1 MKRFCVILFLFPLLA
16 SAQNLTLTGY
26 VRDSLG
32 QPLRSASVQLPNR
45 NLSTSSD
52 VDGKFALRLAPGKVT
67 VVITYTGYRK
77 VSESLS
83 LKKDS
88 VLYFILEPQVEELKE
103 VVVSSGRF
111 RQSDQL
117 KTTRMSSITLT
128 KEEVNSIPMLGGE
141 ADLIK
146 MVQLLPGVIRGVEG
160 GTDLFVRGGA
170 ADQNLVL
177 LDGAPI
183 YNTGHLLG
191 FMSVF
196 NADVLESVESMTG
209 AFPAEYGGRLSSIL
223 DVKTRSGFA
232 DKTHVQGNLGLIASR
247 LMIEQ
252 PLVKNKLSIS
262 LAGRR
267 TYADKVL
274 KVVGQN
280 LPYYF
285 DDVNAKINFKPT
297 AHDYIEFAYYSGKDV
312 LAYTSSSRSRDTVR
326 RRNFTSNFG
335 IGNSAQILKW
345 KKILP
350 GGWNSTVSLL
360 HTNFNYTISSVF
372 EGNSLFVTS
381 KIEDLG
387 LKWTISTDSAFRFFL
402 KGGIESVHHR
412 VSPNVINTSG
422 ALSELLKSSS
432 TQGRALEETAAFG
445 QVDTN
450 LGNRWRA
457 SLGLRVSS
465 GVVEDKVYVNPEPRL
480 AIRYS
485 VNDHTIIKASY
496 SRMAQYLQRVSSAA
510 VAFPTDIWYPVTK
523 DVRPQISNQVA
534 VALQHNFTDAHVFL
548 SVEGYFKKMSNLIG
562 YREGTNLFLNT
573 HFENQLIQGNGRA
586 YGLEVLIK
594 KEVGRFKGWI
604 SYTLSKSERQ
614 YAEINQDR
622 WFLARYD
629 RRHNAAVVTSYRIAP
644 RWSVSAVWEF
654 MSGSR
659 FTPVIGQYIVPSPTL
674 AGLDLVPV
682 YAPMNSVKLADTHRL
697 DLGLK
702 LRSRPEKKFQS
713 EWFVGVYNVY
723 NRASPIGI
731 TIVSNGDGSYSYQQP
746 GLFGLLPFINYGFK
760 F

>member
-1 MKRFCVILFLFPLLA
+1 VKRFCVILLLFPLFGN
-16 SAQNLTLTGY
+16 AQSLTLTGY
-26 VRDSLG
+26 VKDSLS
-32 QPLRSASVQLPNR
+32 QPLRAATIQILTLNR
-45 NLSTSSD
+45 STVSD
-52 VDGKFALRLAPGKVT
+52 ADGKFALSLTPGKVT
-67 VVITYTGYRK
+67 LAITYTGYRK
-77 VSESLS
+77 VSESFT

-88 VLYFILEPQVEELKE
+88 VLFFILEPQVEQLKE
-103 VVVSSGRF
+103 VVVSSDRF

-117 KTTRMSSITLT
+117 KTTRMSSITMT

-146 MVQLLPGVIRGVEG
+146 MIQLLPGVIRGVEG

-223 DVKTRSGFA
+223 DVRTKSGFA
-232 DKTHVQGNLGLIASR
+232 DKTHVQGNVGLIASR

-267 TYADKVL
+267 TYIDKVL
-274 KVVGQN
+274 KAVGQN

-285 DDVNAKINFKPT
+285 YDVNAKINFKPT
-297 AHDYIEFAYYSGKDV
+297 ARDHIEFAYYSGKDV
-312 LAYTSSSRSRDTVR
+312 LAYTSPPGSRDTVR

-345 KKILP
+345 KRSLP

-360 HTNFNYTISSVF
+360 HTDFNYTISSVF

-387 LKWTISTDSAFRFFL
+387 VKWMISSDSAYRFFL
-402 KGGIESVHHR
+402 KGGIESVHHK
-412 VSPNVINTSG
+412 VNPNVINTSG

-432 TQGRALEETAAFG
+432 TQGRTLDETAAFG
-445 QVDTN
+445 QVDSN
-450 LGNRWRA
+450 FGNRWRG

-465 GVVEDKVYVNPEPRL
+465 GLVEDKVYVNPEPRL

-485 VNDHTIIKASY
+485 VNDHTTLKASY

-523 DVRPQISNQVA
+523 DVRPQISNQVSI
-534 VALQHNFTDAHVFL
+534 ALQHHFTDAHIFL
-548 SVEGYFKKMSNLIG
+548 SVESYYKQMSNLIG

-573 HFENQLIQGNGRA
+573 EFEKQLIQGNGRA

-604 SYTLSKSERQ
+604 SYTLSKSQRQ
-614 YAEINQDR
+614 YAEINDDH

-629 RRHNAAVVTSYRIAP
+629 RRHNADVVTSYRITP

-659 FTPVIGQYIVPSPTL
+659 FTPVIGQYVVPSPTL

-697 DLGLK
+697 DLGIK

-713 EWFVGVYNVY
+713 EWFAGVYNVY

-731 TIVSNGDGSYSYQQP
+731 TIVANTDGSYSYQQP
-746 GLFGLLPFINYGFK
+746 GLFGFLPFVSYGFK